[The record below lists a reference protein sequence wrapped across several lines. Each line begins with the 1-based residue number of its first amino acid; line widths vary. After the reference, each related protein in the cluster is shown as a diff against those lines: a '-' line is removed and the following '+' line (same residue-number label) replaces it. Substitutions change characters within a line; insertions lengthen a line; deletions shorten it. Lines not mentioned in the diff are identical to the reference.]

1 MLVLG
6 IGLALASSL
15 LWGAADFLAGLANRR
30 APLVTVL
37 VGTQL
42 AGLALVVLLLLV
54 GGDALPRDARL
65 GYAALG
71 AAGAVVGLGAL
82 YRGLALGPMGVVAPI
97 SALSGA
103 VPVLVGLA
111 LGERL
116 SWLQLAGMALSLL
129 GVAAAAATPSGLSG
143 GQPGWVAAG
152 LGLLAAVGI
161 GSALVGLNAASAV
174 HPGWAVLALRLSVV
188 TALAG
193 GLTLRQMLRRALGA
207 PRSLELPEPAAV
219 EPGTGD
225 HSPQPDPRRVTAML
239 IVTAGT
245 LDAGSN
251 LLFGV
256 ASGFGALS
264 VVGLLGSLYPVS
276 TVLLARFV
284 LGERLRPVQLAG
296 VGTVLAGVS
305 AISLG

>member
-1 MLVLG
+1 MIG
-6 IGLALASSL
+6 IALALASSL
-15 LWGAADFLAGLANRR
+15 LWGAADFVAGLANRR

-37 VGTQL
+37 LGTQL
-42 AGLALVVLLLLV
+42 AGLALVGLVLLV
-54 GGDALPRDARL
+54 DGDALPRDTRL

-71 AAGAVVGLGAL
+71 AVGAVVGLGAL

-97 SALSGA
+97 STLSGA
-103 VPVLVGLA
+103 VPVLAGLA
-111 LGERL
+111 LGERP

-129 GVAAAAATPSGLSG
+129 GVASAAAAPSASTSR
-143 GQPGWVAAG
+143 QPGWVAAG
-152 LGLLAAVGI
+152 LGLLAAAGI

-174 HPGWAVLALRLSVV
+174 HPGWAVLVLRLAVV

-193 GLTLRQMLRRALGA
+193 GLVLRQMLGRALGA
-207 PRSLELPEPAAV
+207 AQSLKRPAAAGV
-219 EPGTGD
+219 DPGSGD
-225 HSPQPDPRRVTAML
+225 SGLQADPRRVPAVQ

-256 ASGFGALS
+256 ASNFGALS

-284 LGERLRPVQLAG
+284 LGERLRPMQLAG
-296 VGTVLAGVS
+296 VGTVLIGVC

>member
-1 MLVLG
+1 VLG
-6 IGLALASSL
+6 IALALVSSL
-15 LWGAADFLAGLANRR
+15 FWGAADFLAGLANRR
-30 APLVTVL
+30 APLATVL
-37 VGTQL
+37 LGTQL
-42 AGLALVVLLLLV
+42 AGLALVGLVLLV
-54 GGDALPRDARL
+54 RGDGLPRDARL

-71 AAGAVVGLGAL
+71 AAGVVVGLGAL

-111 LGERL
+111 LGERP

-129 GVAAAAATPSGLSG
+129 GVASAAAAPSASTSR
-143 GQPGWVAAG
+143 QPGWVAAG
-152 LGLLAAVGI
+152 LGLLAAAGI
-161 GSALVGLNAASAV
+161 GSALVGLNAASTV
-174 HPGWAVLALRLSVV
+174 HPGWAVLVLRLTVV

-193 GLTLRQMLRRALGA
+193 GLALRQVLGRALGA
-207 PRSLELPEPAAV
+207 VQSLKRLAAAAV
-219 EPGTGD
+219 ELGTGD
-225 HSPQPDPRRVTAML
+225 HSPQPDPRRITTML

-256 ASGFGALS
+256 ASNFGALS
-264 VVGLLGSLYPVS
+264 IVGLLGSLYPVS

-284 LGERLRPVQLAG
+284 LSERLRPMQLAG
-296 VGTVLAGVS
+296 VGMVLVGVC

>member
-1 MLVLG
+1 MLG
-6 IGLALASSL
+6 IALALVSSL
-15 LWGAADFLAGLANRR
+15 FWGAADFLAGLANRR
-30 APLVTVL
+30 VPLATVL
-37 VGTQL
+37 LGTQL
-42 AGLALVVLLLLV
+42 AGLALVGLVLLV
-54 GGDALPRDARL
+54 RGDGLPRDAHL

-111 LGERL
+111 LGERP

-129 GVAAAAATPSGLSG
+129 GVGAAAAAPSASTS

-152 LGLLAAVGI
+152 LGLLAAAGI
-161 GSALVGLNAASAV
+161 GSALVGLNAASTV
-174 HPGWAVLALRLSVV
+174 HPGWAVLVLRLTVV
-188 TALAG
+188 TGLAG
-193 GLTLRQMLRRALGA
+193 GLALRQVLGRALGA
-207 PRSLELPEPAAV
+207 APSLKRPAVAAV
-219 EPGTGD
+219 ELGAGD
-225 HSPQPDPRRVTAML
+225 NGPQADPRRATAVQ

-245 LDAGSN
+245 LDAGAN

-256 ASGFGALS
+256 ASNFGALS
-264 VVGLLGSLYPVS
+264 IVGLLGSLYPAS

-284 LGERLRPVQLAG
+284 LGERLRPMQLAG
-296 VGTVLAGVS
+296 VGTVLVGVC

>member
-1 MLVLG
+1 MVG
-6 IGLALASSL
+6 VGLALVSSL

-37 VGTQL
+37 LGTQL
-42 AGLALVVLLLLV
+42 AGLALVALVLLASR
-54 GGDALPRDARL
+54 DALPRDARL

-71 AAGAVVGLGAL
+71 AVGAAVGLGAL

-103 VPVLVGLA
+103 VPLLAGLA
-111 LGERL
+111 LGERP
-116 SWLQLAGMALSLL
+116 SGLQLVGMALSLL
-129 GVAAAAATPSGLSG
+129 GVAAAAAAPSTPAG

-152 LGLLAAVGI
+152 LGLVAAAGI
-161 GSALVGLNAASAV
+161 GSALVGLNAASTA
-174 HPGWAVLALRLSVV
+174 HPVWAVLALRLAVV
-188 TALAG
+188 TALFG
-193 GLTLRQMLRRALGA
+193 GLLARRVFGHALGGESPLGESRPA
-207 PRSLELPEPAAV
+207 TVKPAA
-219 EPGTGD
+219 GD
-225 HSPQPDPRRVTAML
+225 TTVRSDSRRLTSLL

-256 ASGFGALS
+256 ASGLGALS
-264 VVGLLGSLYPVS
+264 VVGVLGSLYPVS

-296 VGTVLAGVS
+296 VGAVLAGVS

>member
-1 MLVLG
+1 MVG

-15 LWGAADFLAGLANRR
+15 LWGTADFLAGLANRR

-37 VGTQL
+37 LGTQL
-42 AGLALVVLLLLV
+42 AGLALVCLVLLV
-54 GGDALPRDARL
+54 HRDGLPRDARL

-71 AAGAVVGLGAL
+71 AAGAMVGLGAL

-103 VPVLVGLA
+103 VPLLVGLA
-111 LGERL
+111 LGDRP
-116 SWLQLAGMALSLL
+116 SWLQLVGMALSLL
-129 GVAAAAATPSGLSG
+129 GVAAAAAAPSGPPG

-152 LGLLAAVGI
+152 LGLLAAAGL
-161 GSALVGLNAASAV
+161 GSALVGLHAASAV
-174 HPGWAVLALRLSVV
+174 HPGWAVLVLRLAVV
-188 TALAG
+188 TALAS
-193 GLTLRQMLRRALGA
+193 GLALRQLLRRAPGA
-207 PRSLELPEPAAV
+207 PPSLELPEPAAV
-219 EPGTGD
+219 EPGTGAD
-225 HSPQPDPRRVTAML
+225 GPQPDPWRFTTTL

-251 LLFGV
+251 LLFGI

-284 LGERLRPVQLAG
+284 LGERLRPIQLAG

>member
-1 MLVLG
+1 MVG
-6 IGLALASSL
+6 IALALVSSL
-15 LWGAADFLAGLANRR
+15 FWGAADFLAGLANRR
-30 APLVTVL
+30 APLTTVL
-37 VGTQL
+37 LGTQL
-42 AGLALVVLLLLV
+42 AGLVLVGLVLLV
-54 GGDALPRDARL
+54 DGDALPRDARL

-103 VPVLVGLA
+103 VPVLAGLA
-111 LGERL
+111 LGERP
-116 SWLQLAGMALSLL
+116 SWLQLIGMALSLL
-129 GVAAAAATPSGLSG
+129 GVAAAASAPSASAS

-152 LGLLAAVGI
+152 LGLLAAAGI
-161 GSALVGLNAASAV
+161 GSALVGLNAASTV
-174 HPGWAVLALRLSVV
+174 HPGWAVLVLRLTVV

-193 GLTLRQMLRRALGA
+193 GLALRRVLGRTLGA
-207 PRSLELPEPAAV
+207 AQSLKRPAASAV
-219 EPGTGD
+219 EVGAGGNN
-225 HSPQPDPRRVTAML
+225 PQPDPRRITTML

-256 ASGFGALS
+256 ASNFGALS

-284 LGERLRPVQLAG
+284 LGERLRPMQLAG
-296 VGTVLAGVS
+296 VGMVLVGVC

>member
-1 MLVLG
+1 MVG
-6 IGLALASSL
+6 IALALASSL
-15 LWGAADFLAGLANRR
+15 FWGAADFLAGLANRR
-30 APLVTVL
+30 APLATVL
-37 VGTQL
+37 LGTQL
-42 AGLALVVLLLLV
+42 AGLALVGLVLLV
-54 GGDALPRDARL
+54 RGDGLPRDACL

-97 SALSGA
+97 STLSGA
-103 VPVLVGLA
+103 VPVLAGLA
-111 LGERL
+111 LGERP

-129 GVAAAAATPSGLSG
+129 GVAAAAAAPSASTSR
-143 GQPGWVAAG
+143 QPGWVAAG
-152 LGLLAAVGI
+152 LGLLAAAGI
-161 GSALVGLNAASAV
+161 GSALVGLNAASTV
-174 HPGWAVLALRLSVV
+174 HPGWAVLVLRLTVV
-188 TALAG
+188 TALVG
-193 GLTLRQMLRRALGA
+193 GLALRQVLGRAFGA
-207 PRSLELPEPAAV
+207 VRPLERPAAAGV
-219 EPGTGD
+219 DPGAGD
-225 HSPQPDPRRVTAML
+225 SGLQADARRVPAVQ

-245 LDAGSN
+245 LDAGAN

-256 ASGFGALS
+256 ASNFGALS

-296 VGTVLAGVS
+296 VGAVLAGVS